1 MQLHAKCCRVLR
13 AYLLIHF
20 NVEINNSLNE
30 EREVEKRMQYYAEQ
44 EHNSIKPI
52 LNTMLA
58 VFSFFRVEIFPFLVV
73 RSSSLLLVTFDGQTL
88 VEWMDEY
95 KVG

>member
-1 MQLHAKCCRVLR
+1 
-13 AYLLIHF
+13 
-20 NVEINNSLNE
+20 
-30 EREVEKRMQYYAEQ
+30 MQYYAEQ

-58 VFSFFRVEIFPFLVV
+58 VFSFLRVEIFPFLVV